1 MIDDPKYN
9 TLTEILSSMGD
20 IAVAFS
26 GGLDSTFLLTVARQT
41 VGERV
46 IALTL
51 KTPYIPDWEIKEAE
65 KTCRN
70 IRVRHIILQEQ
81 VIDALRNNP
90 ENRCYLCKS
99 YVFDRF
105 IKEVSKLG
113 DYRIVDGTNMDDMK
127 DFRPG
132 MKALQELGIRSP
144 LLESKITKDDIR
156 KYSKLLGISDWNKP
170 PYACLLTR
178 IPYDTQINNE
188 ELSRIENAELFL
200 HDLGF
205 KESRVRSQNLSARIE
220 VNPDHL
226 IRIMEKQ
233 IRQKIVKAFHQLG
246 FRFIA
251 IDLEGYRTG
260 SMNTKNTKDEL

>member
-9 TLTEILSSMGD
+9 ALTNILLSIGD

-26 GGLDSTFLLTVARQT
+26 GGLDSTFLLTVARKT

-70 IRVRHIILQEQ
+70 LHVKHHILEKKIIDTLRH
-81 VIDALRNNP
+81 NP

-99 YVFDRF
+99 YVFSRF
-105 IKEVSKLG
+105 KKEAEKLG
-113 DYRIVDGTNMDDMK
+113 KYQVVDGTNLDDMK

-132 MKALQELGIRSP
+132 LTALKELGIRSP
-144 LLESKITKDDIR
+144 LLESNMTKDDIR
-156 KYSKLLGISDWNKP
+156 KYSKLLGIREWNKP

-178 IPYDTQINNE
+178 IPYGTQINE
-188 ELSRIENAELFL
+188 KELSRIESAELFL
-200 HDLGF
+200 HGLGF
-205 KESRVRSQNLSARIE
+205 KESRVRSVNLSARIE
-220 VNPDHL
+220 LNPRHFS
-226 IRIMEKQ
+226 Q
-233 IRQKIVKAFHQLG
+233 IVQEHVRQHIVEEFHKLG
-246 FRFIA
+246 FRFIS

-260 SMNTKNTKDEL
+260 SMNIKNRKDEP